1 MKTNEIIAGLRN
13 CVTTQFTGCKDC
25 PAYCRSSNC
34 LNRLHTA
41 AADTLETQQA
51 RIAELEAELKD
62 ERHRHD
68 RYVDFELAEA
78 DELARVKAE
87 RRWIPVT
94 EWLPEP
100 DTQVLAI
107 VSGRWENITFDR
119 AYELVSWSAY
129 EGWIIEAWPEL
140 EDPEVTHWMPL
151 PEPPKEGK

>member
-41 AADTLETQQA
+41 AADTLETQQR

-68 RYVDFELAEA
+68 RYVDFELAQA
-78 DELARVKAE
+78 QELEKLRAE

-94 EWLPEP
+94 ERLPEEN
-100 DTQVLAI
+100 TEVLTYRE
-107 VSGRWENITFDR
+107 SGVDVERHLRTCWDYDDISD
-119 AYELVSWSAY
+119 Y
-129 EGWIIEAWPEL
+129 P
-140 EDPEVTHWMPL
+140 VTHWMPL
-151 PEPPKEGK
+151 PEPPKGE